1 MTGNSFLVT
10 VLLAVLGVFQ
20 GPKPEPNP
28 GDHAGYYA
36 SGQPGAP
43 IRLEVFSDFQ
53 CPSCRTFYLDT
64 MRQVMKDYAN
74 ETRICVVY
82 HDFPLPMHN
91 YAREATRYSLA
102 AQRMGKDYWLRMSDA
117 LYTDQAR
124 WAQDGKVD
132 FIAFKILNP
141 EEYGRLRRILQ
152 DPAINQAVEREIAA
166 AAARKVESTPTFFL
180 VVNGREQKVVGGV
193 TYPTLKNYLD
203 RLLK

>member
-1 MTGNSFLVT
+1 
-10 VLLAVLGVFQ
+10 
-20 GPKPEPNP
+20 
-28 GDHAGYYA
+28 
-36 SGQPGAP
+36 
-43 IRLEVFSDFQ
+43 
-53 CPSCRTFYLDT
+53 
-64 MRQVMKDYAN
+64 MRQVLKDYAN
-74 ETRICVVY
+74 EPRVSVVY
-82 HDFPLPMHN
+82 HDFPLAMHT

-102 AQRMGKDYWLRMSDA
+102 AQRMGKDYWLRMADA

-132 FIAFKILNP
+132 FVAYKILNP

-152 DPAINQAVEREIAA
+152 DPAINQAVEREVAA

-193 TYPTLKNYLD
+193 TYPILKNYLD